1 VTRSSQASDWVQRE
15 YHYARSLFDRHEIV
29 LIPLF
34 FEANLPSST
43 EFSSHNGLRFW
54 QQDKY
59 LENLHRLIFP
69 GITGRKVV
77 VLTIND
83 YGETVWGALRQHLT
97 ERHGVEFASGGDISR
112 GRQFLKSGY
121 PHMLGDVRLVIAI
134 NIFHEEIKWYSEDSL
149 KLIFEYRE
157 RTRGTRDEI
166 VFLLL

>member
-1 VTRSSQASDWVQRE
+1 
-15 YHYARSLFDRHEIV
+15 
-29 LIPLF
+29 
-34 FEANLPSST
+34 
-43 EFSSHNGLRFW
+43 
-54 QQDKY
+54 
-59 LENLHRLIFP
+59 
-69 GITGRKVV
+69 
-77 VLTIND
+77 
-83 YGETVWGALRQHLT
+83 VWGALRQHLT

-166 VFLLL
+166 VFLLLNPPKALDKFEDQIQAWIGPEKLN